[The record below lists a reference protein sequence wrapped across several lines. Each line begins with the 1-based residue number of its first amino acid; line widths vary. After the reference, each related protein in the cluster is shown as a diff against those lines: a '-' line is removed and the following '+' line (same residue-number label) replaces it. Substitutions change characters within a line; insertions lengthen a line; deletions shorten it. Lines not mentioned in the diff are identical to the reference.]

1 LESEHQPQLTNKN
14 KTMSKKKKDH
24 TTEEL
29 PAMEGAG
36 IAPLVIP
43 ELDRAVSKY
52 EREKNK
58 RCEAS
63 PGEIA
68 SKRELTKLLTAHAG
82 ELHVNED
89 GHRFYRTDGVD
100 YIIEE
105 KMKRRKAD
113 DGDESGSTE
122 D

>member
-1 LESEHQPQLTNKN
+1 
-14 KTMSKKKKDH
+14 MSKKKKDH
-24 TTEEL
+24 SAEIPGMTGT
-29 PAMEGAG
+29 GV
-36 IAPLVIP
+36 APLVID
-43 ELDRAVSKY
+43 EVDKAVKKY

-63 PGEIA
+63 PGELA
-68 SKRELTKLLTAHAG
+68 AKRDLAKLLRAHQG

-89 GHRFYRTDGVD
+89 GEYFYRTDGVD
-100 YIIEE
+100 YILET
-105 KMKRRKAD
+105 KLKRRKAD